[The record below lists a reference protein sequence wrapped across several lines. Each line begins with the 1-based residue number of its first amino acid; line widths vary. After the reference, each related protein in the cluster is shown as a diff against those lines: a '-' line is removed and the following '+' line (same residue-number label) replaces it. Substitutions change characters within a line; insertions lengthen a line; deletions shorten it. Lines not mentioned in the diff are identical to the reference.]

1 MTRRDFLIKWLL
13 YALALLPVLILDLY
27 ILPWFPIFG
36 IVPTLLPVAAITL
49 AVLEGP
55 AGGAGFGLFVG
66 ILADA
71 LIPGPSGLA
80 TLVIPLLGLGAGIAA
95 RYGIHQNFT
104 GCLLCSAGALIL
116 IDLGRVVF
124 YFLRAYA
131 PVWELLAVAVPEI
144 LISLIFTPL
153 IYGLFLW
160 VHRRVPQAS
169 SVL

>member
-1 MTRRDFLIKWLL
+1 MTRRDFIIKWLL
-13 YALALLPVLILDLY
+13 YVLALLPVFILNQY

-36 IVPTLLPVAAITL
+36 IVPTLLPVASVTL

-71 LIPGPSGLA
+71 LIPGLPGWS
-80 TLVIPLLGLGAGIAA
+80 TLLFPLLGLGAGAAA
-95 RYGIHQNFT
+95 RYGIHQNYP
-104 GCLLCSAGALIL
+104 GCLICSTGALIL
-116 IDLGRVVF
+116 IGLGRVI
-124 YFLRAYA
+124 YYLLCAYGS
-131 PVWELLAVAVPEI
+131 VWELLGVAVPEI
-144 LISLIFTPL
+144 LLSLVFTPL
-153 IYGLFLW
+153 IYGIFLW